1 VEAVTAK
8 KLGRPKGSGSA
19 NSKMLRV
26 IVTPRQERLLSKL
39 RTEWGLSES
48 EHVRRALDSYLDRL
62 ISSGELVDSEPVT
75 TTIKQPETLGR

>member
-1 VEAVTAK
+1 MEEVKTK

-19 NSKMLRV
+19 NTKLMRV

-48 EHVRRALDSYLDRL
+48 EHVRRALDMYLDGL
-62 ISSGELVDSEPVT
+62 LAKGELVDDGPVVE
-75 TTIKQPETLGR
+75 QVV